1 MCPAGEDEG
10 TAQLQQKEVEKGEA
24 GQTGGAG
31 TWTGALEEVLDVFW
45 APPSARVK
53 KLAPRERERLGWEM
67 LSINHRSRGTSVP
80 TTFSRP
86 WQE

>member
-10 TAQLQQKEVEKGEA
+10 TAQLQQKEVERGEA

-31 TWTGALEEVLDVFW
+31 TWTGALEEVFDVFW
-45 APPSARVK
+45 APPSARVN
-53 KLAPRERERLGWEM
+53 KLTPRERERLGWEVH
-67 LSINHRSRGTSVP
+67 SINHRSSVP